1 MKVQSQTKSQP
12 AGYNPTVTVLDVPG
26 VTANKPAEVVQPQDK
41 ATPAPSTF
49 NKAPETL
56 SAGRGAAQT
65 AFAYAGTVQAAE
77 AIAELPTLLKPIRY
91 TDDEL
96 SWRYRSSTRSRVAL
110 ELKGFTRDWQVHSP
124 ADIDD
129 LLGMLTAELVNKYNH
144 AKRDGIQTAEHQR
157 RTAAAA
163 KLAADYQVVANG
175 HIQRHLL
182 NKKFSGAEAQELL
195 NMVADGKTQFARQM
209 AGDGIDI
216 PAIHA
221 ALGTDYRTAADAWA
235 EQATAS
241 GHCSFSYTP
250 LENPEAPVSAS
261 GTSFNMSVQPGGK
274 WILSVWTDSGWYPV
288 QASPAARAAALQE
301 RAEIDRMRNIQAR
314 MKPYIGEVFA
324 DELQY

>member
-26 VTANKPAEVVQPQDK
+26 VTANKPAEAVQPQDK
-41 ATPAPSTF
+41 ATPAPSTLD
-49 NKAPETL
+49 KAPETI
-56 SAGRGAAQT
+56 SAGRGAVQA
-65 AFAYAGTVQAAE
+65 AFEHAGTVQAAE
-77 AIAELPTLLKPIRY
+77 AVTDLPTLFTPIRY

-96 SWRYRSSTRSRVAL
+96 SWPYRSSTRSRVAL
-110 ELKGFTRDWQVHSP
+110 ELKGLTRDWQVQSL
-124 ADIDD
+124 ADLDD
-129 LLGMLTAELVNKYNH
+129 LLGMIGAELVNKLNH
-144 AKRDGIQTAEHQR
+144 AKRDGMHTAEQQR

-163 KLAADYQVVANG
+163 KLAADYQVVADG

-182 NKKFSGAEAQELL
+182 SEKFSGAEAQELL
-195 NMVADGKTQFARQM
+195 NMVAEGKTQFARQM

-221 ALGTDYRTAADAWA
+221 ALGTDYRTTADAWA
-235 EQATAS
+235 GQTTAS
-241 GHCSFSYTP
+241 GHCVFSYKPTD
-250 LENPEAPVSAS
+250 NPEASAS
-261 GTSFNMSVQPGGK
+261 VTGTSFNMAVQPGGK
-274 WILSVWTDSGWYPV
+274 WILSVWMDSDWYPI

-301 RAEIDRMRNIQAR
+301 RAEIDRMRNIQAC